1 MARLAVFASGRGS
14 NFAAIADYMKSTGS
28 IHTLEFL
35 LCEKPG
41 AAVFE
46 RARERGVTSYLVPYK
61 GRSRD
66 AAEAEMLIHV
76 SRHKV
81 DLIALAGFM
90 KLFTPFF
97 LKGFQGDII
106 NLHPALL
113 PKYPGTRGIEESYA
127 SGDAQLGIT
136 IMKIDAGCDTG
147 PLIMQKSFTRN
158 GTESLPEIEEKIHA
172 LEHTWYPQC
181 LCGLLDEIDRRRG
194 AQ

>member
-14 NFAAIADYMKSTGS
+14 NFAAIADYLKTSGS
-28 IHTLEFL
+28 LHSLEFL
-35 LCEKPG
+35 LCEKPE
-41 AAVFE
+41 AAVFD
-46 RARERGVTSYLVPYK
+46 RAAERGVTSYHVSYK
-61 GRSRD
+61 GRSRE
-66 AAEAEMLIHV
+66 AAEAEMLIHA
-76 SRHKV
+76 SRHRV

-113 PKYPGTRGIEESYA
+113 PKYPGTHGIEESYA
-127 SGDAQLGIT
+127 SGDMELGIT

-147 PLIMQKSFTRN
+147 PLILQKSFTRS
-158 GTESLPEIEEKIHA
+158 GTERMEEIEEKIHA
-172 LEHTWYPQC
+172 LEHKWYPQC
-181 LCGLLDEIDRRRG
+181 LCNLLDEIDRRKG